1 MWFSLAGPHDAGQEG
16 NRVRRDLTAVPPA
29 GRFGVQRWLSGV
41 AAFSAVG
48 VLGGLFQCASK
59 FESVDEVG
67 GQQRGGSGRLV
78 DAAGDLIWGL
88 PAGSFRRC
96 RAAKARWTGLGGGGN
111 QFERV
116 REQRVELRDAMI
128 RCDG

>member
-1 MWFSLAGPHDAGQEG
+1 M
-16 NRVRRDLTAVPPA
+16 AV
-29 GRFGVQRWLSGV
+29 GGV

-67 GQQRGGSGRLV
+67 GQQRGGSERLV

-96 RAAKARWTGLGGGGN
+96 RAAKACWTGLGGGGN

-116 REQRVELRDAMI
+116 REERVELREAMI
-128 RCDG
+128 RCDR